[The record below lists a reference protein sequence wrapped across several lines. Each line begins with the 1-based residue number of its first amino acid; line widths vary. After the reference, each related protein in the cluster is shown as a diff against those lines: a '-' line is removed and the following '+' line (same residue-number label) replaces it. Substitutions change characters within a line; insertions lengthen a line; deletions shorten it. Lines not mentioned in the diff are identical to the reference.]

1 MIEVGDWVGGDVRE
15 SACHEHDETQ
25 NAQSAPEESGREA
38 RPPESAIQGEKVDNP
53 QDEDGQVQAILY
65 YARRP
70 DLGEPHSFLA
80 GSTGSIP
87 TGPKPTIAKTTLKR
101 MPPTIPARPPHR
113 RTLFSCISV
122 DHSSFI
128 SFL

>member
-25 NAQSAPEESGREA
+25 NAQSAPEESEREA

-53 QDEDGQVQAILY
+53 QDEDGRVQAILY

-70 DLGEPHSFLA
+70 DLG
-80 GSTGSIP
+80 
-87 TGPKPTIAKTTLKR
+87 K
-101 MPPTIPARPPHR
+101 PHR
-113 RTLFSCISV
+113 FYCGFHRFHPHGSKAHYSEDDNEEDAAQDAGQTTPSQNA
-122 DHSSFI
+122 
-128 SFL
+128 FLLRHLL